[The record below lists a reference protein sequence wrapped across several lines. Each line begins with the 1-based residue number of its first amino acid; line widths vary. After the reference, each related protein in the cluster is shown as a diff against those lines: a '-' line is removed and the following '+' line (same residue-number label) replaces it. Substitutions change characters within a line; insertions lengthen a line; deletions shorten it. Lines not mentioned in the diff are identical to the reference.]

1 MSAKWKELVQEY
13 KNTCTIP
20 KHPKKCPD
28 CDSKVSIYHV
38 NLEEAIFMCSKEEC
52 LWPLAGTHKPEEVL
66 GKSNSSIL
74 GQIKDEKRRMDK
86 ETESFENV
94 FMNTIYK
101 IHSISQVIDISKN
114 YTCENTF

>member
-13 KNTCTIP
+13 KNTFTVP

-52 LWPLAGTHKPEEVL
+52 LWPLTGTHKPDEVL

-94 FMNTIYK
+94 FMNTIIYQGGPASTLLLQHTK
-101 IHSISQVIDISKN
+101 
-114 YTCENTF
+114 